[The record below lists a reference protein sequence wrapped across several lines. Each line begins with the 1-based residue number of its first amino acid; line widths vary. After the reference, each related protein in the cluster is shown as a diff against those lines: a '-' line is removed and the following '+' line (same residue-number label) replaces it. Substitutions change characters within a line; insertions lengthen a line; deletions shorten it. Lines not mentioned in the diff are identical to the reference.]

1 MKLTDHNHDKYITSS
16 EFNRV
21 TKVFDARLVRTNLV
35 IKTDFD
41 VKLISLNKLIISN
54 VRKHLLVEKKM
65 KKLKTF
71 DPSHFIGKSH
81 FEKVSVQSYL
91 VFQPIQRFFKRV
103 SNIMITLNPGNL
115 KDCLMK
121 GLILLLHLTMVLLHN
136 EIVMVL
142 K

>member
-1 MKLTDHNHDKYITSS
+1 MTLTDHNHDKYITSS

-21 TKVFDARLVRTNLV
+21 TKFFDARLVRTNLV

-65 KKLKTF
+65 KKPKTF

-136 EIVMVL
+136 EIIMVL

>member
-1 MKLTDHNHDKYITSS
+1 
-16 EFNRV
+16 
-21 TKVFDARLVRTNLV
+21 
-35 IKTDFD
+35 
-41 VKLISLNKLIISN
+41 
-54 VRKHLLVEKKM
+54 M

-115 KDCLMK
+115 KNCLMK

-136 EIVMVL
+136 EIIMVL